1 MDLGLPQQ
9 VVEEMELLLGP
20 PQQVVMEVESLLGLS
35 QQVVEEMEL
44 RLLEVVIAR
53 LDLAW
58 PYLMGCMLHM
68 AD

>member
-1 MDLGLPQQ
+1 MVVESLLGLPQQ
-9 VVEEMELLLGP
+9 VVEEI
-20 PQQVVMEVESLLGLS
+20 EVI
-35 QQVVEEMEL
+35 EEMDL
-44 RLLEVVIAR
+44 GLLEVVTGR